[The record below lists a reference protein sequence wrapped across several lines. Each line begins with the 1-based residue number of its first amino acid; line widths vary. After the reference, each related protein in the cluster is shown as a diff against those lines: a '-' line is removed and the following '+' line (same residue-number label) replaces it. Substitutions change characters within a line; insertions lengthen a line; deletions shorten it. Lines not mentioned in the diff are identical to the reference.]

1 MKPSF
6 EFYNLPRE
14 IKNIIY
20 SKKNRDIT
28 IHKRRTRWMHH
39 ELSTRQFFCPIT
51 REDVS
56 MCEFPKCG
64 PFMCWSDLFERQD
77 SDDLNLFDFGGDHGD
92 LILFGGELFEDS

>member
-1 MKPSF
+1 
-6 EFYNLPRE
+6 
-14 IKNIIY
+14 
-20 SKKNRDIT
+20 
-28 IHKRRTRWMHH
+28 
-39 ELSTRQFFCPIT
+39 
-51 REDVS
+51 